1 MPIYIKDK
9 KQLPRKNTEKV
20 KKNKKFVAKIG
31 DSYWLF
37 VWAERDT

>member
-9 KQLPRKNTEKV
+9 KQLPCKNTQKV
-20 KKNKKFVAKIG
+20 NKQKFVAKIG

-37 VWAERDT
+37 V